1 MYCYHS
7 ALNRNKH
14 PCFHFSE
21 KETSLIMTMNP
32 RVQCLHSF
40 ESNVC
45 RHWQVAIKVIDTKK
59 IKDDYIRN
67 NLHREARVLSQLR
80 HPNIVRLF
88 ETLKVRLTSLNLRI
102 LYDRYSINSRYNR
115 RPTVT
120 VKQYN

>member
-1 MYCYHS
+1 
-7 ALNRNKH
+7 
-14 PCFHFSE
+14 
-21 KETSLIMTMNP
+21 MTMNP

-88 ETLKVRLTSLNLRI
+88 ETLKVRVTSLNLRI
-102 LYDRYSINSRYNR
+102 LYCMIAISSIHAIIGGPLSLLSIIIRLNNVLSNDN
-115 RPTVT
+115 V
-120 VKQYN
+120 